1 MKSTTD
7 NIIEIKIVRQ
17 GKTKSIA
24 IVIKEITR
32 ISELKRRGKQRKR
45 TNKLIKEKKTV
56 VYRASKH
63 AVSTKLKLERAKPT
77 YH

>member
-32 ISELKRRGKQRKR
+32 ISELKRRGK
-45 TNKLIKEKKTV
+45 
-56 VYRASKH
+56 
-63 AVSTKLKLERAKPT
+63 
-77 YH
+77 